1 MPEHLS
7 VIMPVYNERYLVG
20 ESIRRVLAVRSP
32 LISRLDLIVVDDG
45 STDGTRELLREIAA
59 AHRDRITYVEHAQ
72 NGGKGAA
79 VRTGLAHANGSVT
92 VIQDADLE
100 YNPRDLARLM
110 VPFVT
115 GGADAVFGS
124 RFMTSSYRR
133 ALYYRHSVGNRML
146 TTASNLLTDLGL
158 TDMETCY
165 KAVRTQLLKSIPIR
179 SRDFRLEV
187 ELTFKLAKRRARVF
201 EVPISYAGRTYEEG
215 KKIGFRDGL
224 RAFGAMAHWW
234 LVDDMYAPDA
244 HGSEVVGNLLAL
256 PQLHRWVS
264 ALVRPYVGSRVLE
277 LGAGVA
283 SLSAKLLPRDRY
295 TVADTNPHHL
305 AYLQNFCEGKP
316 YLEVCRVDP
325 EVAEDFQAFRGGY
338 DTVLALN
345 LLARA
350 RDDRAALRNLGLA
363 LAPGGRAIVAVPCGP
378 HLFSH
383 LDELVGHRRRYSRQ
397 DLRAALEAA
406 GFEVEEL
413 FDFNRFAAAAW
424 WLNGRVLRA
433 RGFSK
438 PLLKAANVTLPLWRR
453 VEPALPWSGAA
464 LIAVARRPGGHAAA
478 SHESAATADGNVR
491 NTG

>member
-1 MPEHLS
+1 MSEHLS

-20 ESIRRVLAVRSP
+20 ESIRRVLALRSP
-32 LISRLDLIVVDDG
+32 LITRLDLIVVDDG

-59 AHRDRITYVEHAQ
+59 SNPDRITYIEHEQ

-79 VRTGLAHANGSVT
+79 VRTGIAHAQGSVT

-100 YNPRDLARLM
+100 YNPRDLPRLM

-133 ALYYRHSVGNRML
+133 ALYYRHTIGNRML

-215 KKIGFRDGL
+215 KKIGVRDVFRAL
-224 RAFGAMAHWW
+224 GAMVHWW
-234 LVDDMYAPDA
+234 LVDDMYAPDEY
-244 HGSEVVGNLLAL
+244 GSEMVGNLLAL
-256 PQLHRWVS
+256 PQLHRWVA

-283 SLSAKLLPRDRY
+283 GLSGKLLPRDRY
-295 TVADTNPHHL
+295 TVADTNPHSL
-305 AYLQNFCEGKP
+305 AYLRNFCEGKP
-316 YLEVCRVDP
+316 YLEVCRLDAQV
-325 EVAEDFQAFRGGY
+325 EDDFRQLHGQY

-345 LLARA
+345 LLARVH
-350 RDDRAALRNLGLA
+350 DDRAALRNLGLA
-363 LAPGGRAIVAVPCGP
+363 LAPGGRAIVAVPHGP
-378 HLFSH
+378 QLFSH
-383 LDELVGHRRRYSRQ
+383 LDELVGHRRRYTRET
-397 DLRAALEAA
+397 LREALEAV

-413 FDFNRFAAAAW
+413 FDYNRFAAAAW
-424 WLNGRVLRA
+424 WFNGRLLPA
-433 RGFSK
+433 RGFGK
-438 PLLKAANVTLPLWRR
+438 PLLKAANVTMPLWRR
-453 VEPALPWSGAA
+453 VEPILPWAGAS
-464 LIAVARRPGGHAAA
+464 LIAVARRPG
-478 SHESAATADGNVR
+478 SHTAVGDAAATAAGIRAV
-491 NTG
+491 G

>member
-7 VIMPVYNERYLVG
+7 VIMPVYNERYLVA
-20 ESIRRVLAVRSP
+20 ECIRRVLAVRSP
-32 LISRLDLIVVDDG
+32 LISRLDLIIVDDG
-45 STDGTRELLREIAA
+45 SKDGTRELLREIAA
-59 AHRDRITYVEHAQ
+59 SNRERITYIEHEK

-79 VRTGLAHANGSVT
+79 VRTGLAHATGSVT

-100 YNPRDLARLM
+100 YNPRDLSRLM
-110 VPFVT
+110 VPFVA

-133 ALYYRHSVGNRML
+133 ALYYRHTLGNHLL
-146 TTASNLLTDLGL
+146 TTVSNLLTDLGL

-215 KKIGFRDGL
+215 KKIGFRDAV
-224 RAFGAMAHWW
+224 RAIGAMAHWW
-234 LVDDMYAPDA
+234 LIDDMYAADEY
-244 HGSEVVGNLLAL
+244 GSEVVGNLLAL

-264 ALVRPYVGSRVLE
+264 GLLRPYVGSRVLE

-283 SLSAKLLPRDRY
+283 GLSGKLLPRDRY
-295 TVADTNPHHL
+295 TVADTNPNYL

-316 YLEVCRVDP
+316 YLEACRIDP
-325 EVAEDFQAFRGGY
+325 EVGEDFREFHGRY
-338 DTVLALN
+338 DTVLAMN

-350 RDDRAALRNLGLA
+350 RDDRAVLRNISQA
-363 LAPGGRAIVAVPCGP
+363 LAPGGRAIVAVPNNP
-378 HLFSH
+378 QVFSH
-383 LDELVGHRRRYSRQ
+383 LDELVGHRRRYTS
-397 DLRAALEAA
+397 DALRTAIQAA
-406 GFEVEEL
+406 GLEVEAL

-424 WLNGRVLRA
+424 WMNGRVLRT

-438 PLLKAANVTLPLWRR
+438 PLLKVANVTMPLWRR
-453 VEPALPWSGAA
+453 VEPLLPWEGAS
-464 LIAVARRPGGHAAA
+464 LIAIARRPGAADA
-478 SHESAATADGNVR
+478 SGTVSAGSNEVRQTA
-491 NTG
+491 

>member
-7 VIMPVYNERYLVG
+7 VIMPVYNERYLVA
-20 ESIRRVLAVRSP
+20 ECIRRVLAVRSP

-59 AHRDRITYVEHAQ
+59 AHPDRITYIEHAK
-72 NGGKGAA
+72 NAGKGAA
-79 VRTGLAHANGSVT
+79 VRTGLAHATGSVT

-100 YNPRDLARLM
+100 YNPRDLPRLM
-110 VPFVT
+110 EPFIT
-115 GGADAVFGS
+115 GEADAVFGS
-124 RFMTSSYRR
+124 RFVTSSYRR
-133 ALYYRHSVGNRML
+133 ALYYRHAIGNRLL
-146 TTASNLLTDLGL
+146 TTLSNLLTDLGL

-165 KAVRTQLLKSIPIR
+165 KAVRTHLLKSIPLR

-215 KKIGFRDGL
+215 KKIGFRDAL
-224 RAFGAMAHWW
+224 RALGAMAHWW
-234 LVDDMYAPDA
+234 FIDDLYAPDEY
-244 HGSEVVGNLLAL
+244 GSEMVGNLLAL
-256 PQLHRWVS
+256 TKLHRWV
-264 ALVRPYVGSRVLE
+264 AAIVRPYVGSRVLE

-283 SLSAKLLPRDRY
+283 NLTAKLLPRDRY
-295 TVADTNPHHL
+295 VVGDTNPHYL
-305 AYLQNFCEGKP
+305 AYLDNFCEGKP
-316 YLEVCRVDP
+316 YLEARRVDP
-325 EVAEDFQAFRGGY
+325 EVAADFRALDGEY

-350 RDDRAALRNLGLA
+350 RDDRQALRNIGLA
-363 LAPGGRAIVAVPCGP
+363 LAPGGRAIVAVPYGP

-383 LDELVGHRRRYSRQ
+383 LDEVVGHRRRYSRE

-413 FDFNRFAAAAW
+413 LDFNRFAAAAW
-424 WLNGRVLRA
+424 WLNGRMFRA

-438 PLLKAANVTLPLWRR
+438 PLLKAANVTMSVWRR
-453 VEPALPWSGAA
+453 LEPVLPWHGAS
-464 LIAVARRPGGHAAA
+464 LIAVARRIDPLAAA
-478 SHESAATADGNVR
+478 GDAPRDGMR
-491 NTG
+491 QAG

>member
-45 STDGTRELLREIAA
+45 STDGTRELLRELAA

-79 VRTGLAHANGSVT
+79 VRTGLAHARGSVT

-100 YNPRDLARLM
+100 YNPRDLPRLM
-110 VPFVT
+110 VPFISS
-115 GGADAVFGS
+115 GADAVFGS
-124 RFMTSSYRR
+124 RFLSSSYRR
-133 ALYYRHSVGNRML
+133 ALYYRHTIGNRLL

-165 KAVRTQLLKSIPIR
+165 KAVRTHLFKSIPIR

-215 KKIGFRDGL
+215 KKIGFRDAL
-224 RAFGAMAHWW
+224 RAVGAMAHWW
-234 LVDDMYAPDA
+234 LIDDMYAPDEY
-244 HGSEVVGNLLAL
+244 GSEVVGNLLAL
-256 PQLHRWVS
+256 PQLQRWIA

-277 LGAGVA
+277 VGAGVA
-283 SLSAKLLPRDRY
+283 TLSARLLPRDRY
-295 TVADTNPHHL
+295 TVADTNPH
-305 AYLQNFCEGKP
+305 YLDYLHNFSEGKP
-316 YLEVCRVDP
+316 YLDVRRLDP
-325 EVAEDFQAFRGGY
+325 ENASDVALVEGAY

-350 RDDRAALRNLGLA
+350 RDDAAALRHLTTA
-363 LAPGGRAIVAVPCGP
+363 LEPGGRAIIGVPAGP
-378 HLFSH
+378 ELFSQI
-383 LDELVGHRRRYSRQ
+383 DTSVGHRRRYTP
-397 DLRAALEAA
+397 DGVRALVAAA
-406 GFEVEEL
+406 GLEL
-413 FDFNRFAAAAW
+413 ETLLDFNRVAAAAW
-424 WLNGRVLRA
+424 WMNGRVLYA
-433 RGFSK
+433 RGFSR
-438 PLLKAANVTLPLWRR
+438 PLLKAVNVTMPAWRR
-453 VEPALPWSGAA
+453 LDRILPWSGAS
-464 LIAVARRPGGHAAA
+464 LIAVARRPRHAARQNDPA
-478 SHESAATADGNVR
+478 AVRCSA
-491 NTG
+491 